1 LKAKNTLM
9 RLNSLVNQIK
19 KIPTAIYE
27 GRITAVSGLIV
38 EAIGAPQAMSLGSR
52 AFVETPQGLA
62 RLEIVGFRD
71 GNALMMPFD
80 AVEGLRAGSLLTF
93 EPSAPEISPSMNWLG
108 RIIDAFGN
116 AVDGKGNL
124 PQGNSPI
131 LIKGAPPPS
140 QNRVRVGS
148 RIETGVRALD
158 AFCAICRGQ
167 RMGIFAGSGVGKSV
181 LMSMLAKG
189 ADTDVIVIGLIGE
202 RGREVREFIED
213 SLGEEGL
220 RRSVLVV
227 ATSDESSLKRRQAAY
242 TTMAVA
248 EYFRDQGKQVFCLMD
263 SVTRFAMAQREIGLA
278 AGEPPTTKGYTPTV
292 FAELPKLLER
302 SGPGVANEHGVAG
315 SITGLFTV
323 LVDGGDHDEP
333 VADAVRG
340 ILDGHLVL
348 ERAIADRGR
357 YPAINIL
364 KSVSRLM
371 PECHEP
377 HERELI
383 KAAKNALANY
393 SDMEELIRL
402 GAYRKGAD
410 PKIDRAIELNEPLE
424 TFLGQGKNER
434 STFDQTFADLQIIL
448 NQ

>member
-1 LKAKNTLM
+1 M
-9 RLNSLVNQIK
+9 RLKKLVNDINK
-19 KIPTAIYE
+19 LPTANYE
-27 GRITAVSGLIV
+27 GRVTAVNGLIV
-38 EAIGAPQAMSLGSR
+38 EAIGPPQAMSLGSR

-71 GNALMMPFD
+71 GRALMMPFD
-80 AVEGLRAGSLLTF
+80 AVEGLRAGSVLSF
-93 EPSAPEISPSMNWLG
+93 EPSAPTISPSMSWLG

-116 AVDGKGNL
+116 AIDGKGAL
-124 PQGNSPI
+124 SHGVESI
-131 LIKGAPPPS
+131 LIKGSPPPS
-140 QNRVRVGS
+140 QNRTRVGT
-148 RIETGVRALD
+148 RIETGVRAMD

-302 SGPGVANEHGVAG
+302 SGPGVPLEDGRAG

-340 ILDGHLVL
+340 ILDGHMVL

-383 KAAKNALANY
+383 KEAKNALANY

-424 TFLGQGKNER
+424 TFLSQGKNER
-434 STFDQTFADLQIIL
+434 STFTETFESLQQIL
-448 NQ
+448 SN

>member
-1 LKAKNTLM
+1 M
-9 RLNSLVNQIK
+9 RLNQLVNTIENLPN
-19 KIPTAIYE
+19 IRFE
-27 GRITAVSGLIV
+27 GRITAVNGLIV
-38 EAIGAPQAMSLGSR
+38 EAIGPQQAMSLGSR
-52 AFVETPQGLA
+52 AYVETPQGMA
-62 RLEIVGFRD
+62 RLEIVGYRD
-71 GNALMMPFD
+71 GHALMMPYD

-93 EPSAPEISPSMNWLG
+93 EPSAPTISPSMAWLG

-116 AVDGKGNL
+116 AVDGKGIL
-124 PQGNSPI
+124 PQGNQAM
-131 LIKGAPPPS
+131 LIKASPPPS
-140 QNRVRVGS
+140 QNRVRVGA

-189 ADTDVIVIGLIGE
+189 ADADVIVIGLIGE

-248 EYFRDQGKQVFCLMD
+248 EYYRDQGKHVFCLMD

-302 SGPGVANEHGVAG
+302 SGPGAINEDG
-315 SITGLFTV
+315 SCGAITGLFTV

-377 HERELI
+377 NERELI
-383 KAAKNALANY
+383 KEAKNALANY

-410 PKIDRAIELNEPLE
+410 EKIDRAIELNEPLE
-424 TFLGQGKNER
+424 TFLSQGKNER
-434 STFDQTFADLQIIL
+434 TSFIETFERLNGIL
-448 NQ
+448 N

>member
-1 LKAKNTLM
+1 M
-9 RLNSLVNQIK
+9 RLRKLVNDINK
-19 KIPTAIYE
+19 LPTANFE
-27 GRITAVSGLIV
+27 GRVTAVNGLIV
-38 EAIGAPQAMSLGSR
+38 EAIGPPQAMSLGSR

-71 GNALMMPFD
+71 GRALMMPFD
-80 AVEGLRAGSLLTF
+80 AVEGLRAGSVLIF
-93 EPSAPEISPSMNWLG
+93 EPSAPTISPSMSWLG

-116 AVDGKGNL
+116 AIDGKGVL
-124 PQGNSPI
+124 SHGVESI
-131 LIKGAPPPS
+131 LIKGSPPPS
-140 QNRVRVGS
+140 QNRTRVGS
-148 RIETGVRALD
+148 RIETGVRAMD

-302 SGPGVANEHGVAG
+302 SGPGVPLEDGRSG

-340 ILDGHLVL
+340 ILDGHMVL

-383 KAAKNALANY
+383 KEAKNALANY

-410 PKIDRAIELNEPLE
+410 LKIDRAIDLNEPLE
-424 TFLGQGKNER
+424 TFLSQGKNER
-434 STFDQTFADLQIIL
+434 STFPETFEKLEAIL
-448 NQ
+448 RNN